1 MENVISVKSLR
12 ENLQE
17 YANKVQNGQYF
28 IVFKR
33 SKPLFK
39 ISSLE
44 QDLWEEVI
52 DFTQIQKGGV
62 EIEKLLKYL

>member
-12 ENLQE
+12 ENMQE
-17 YANKVQNGQYF
+17 YAEKVQGGQSF

-39 ISSLE
+39 ISSFE
-44 QDLWEEVI
+44 QGIWEQVI

-62 EIEKLLKYL
+62 EIGKLLKNI